1 MEDISHV
8 RKNLVTWGFFTIY
21 FQLFSGKQRTKTIE
35 LFQNQFYFWLIP
47 RFFVNLIFTVL
58 QNHFFIHHDFFQEF
72 LKSCCKYLNSKEK
85 ILLHFE
91 FLIFLYL
98 AIVCC
103 VAEVELWHM
112 PKFIF
117 LYSPSLS

>member
-1 MEDISHV
+1 MKEKI
-8 RKNLVTWGFFTIY
+8 LVTWVFFTIY

-58 QNHFFIHHDFFQEF
+58 HNHFFIHHDFFREF

-85 ILLHFE
+85 YYFILNF
-91 FLIFLYL
+91 FIFSYL
-98 AIVCC
+98 AIACC
-103 VAEVELWHM
+103 VSEEVLWH
-112 PKFIF
+112 FATHA
-117 LYSPSLS
+117 